1 MFRGN
6 VLSGAPFRVT
16 LLCLLVFSA
25 ILLTIAVSIYQ
36 LMSSSMY
43 AELEDQIREETI
55 LLHEIY
61 DSDGQGA
68 LIAVLSQLEQPVIA
82 EQRIAG
88 LFDSRGN
95 RLAGNIP
102 TAPGFVGWQ
111 TTTMNLIAPV
121 GRDRFHLITTQL
133 EKSTLVVGRST
144 RSIETVL
151 QRLIKY
157 FTIAGLLGALTSLL
171 IGYLVSR
178 RMFLKLKRLADILD
192 AVSRGDMK
200 VRLPVDASNDQID
213 RVSRQINAHLDQL
226 AALMSSTRNTVNSIA
241 HDLRAPL
248 NRTHLILQDA
258 IAAEGT
264 ESKTG
269 ALIDDAGAE
278 LSKVNEIIDTILR
291 IARIQGGSD
300 HIYLTNFPLSE
311 QVADLADIFQPV
323 IENAGQMLVRKI
335 GEPGDTTVYGDK
347 KMLRQMLVNLIENA
361 ICHCPAGTEIT
372 LEAGGSAQEG
382 AFICVSDN
390 GFGLLPELRE
400 KVLEPFFRVD
410 ASRST
415 PGSGL
420 GLTLVHAIAVRHS
433 ATLSLE
439 DNQPGLRVRVAF
451 LPVQQGEAD
460 DA

>member
-1 MFRGN
+1 
-6 VLSGAPFRVT
+6 
-16 LLCLLVFSA
+16 
-25 ILLTIAVSIYQ
+25 
-36 LMSSSMY
+36 
-43 AELEDQIREETI
+43 
-55 LLHEIY
+55 
-61 DSDGQGA
+61 
-68 LIAVLSQLEQPVIA
+68 
-82 EQRIAG
+82 
-88 LFDSRGN
+88 
-95 RLAGNIP
+95 
-102 TAPGFVGWQ
+102 
-111 TTTMNLIAPV
+111 
-121 GRDRFHLITTQL
+121 
-133 EKSTLVVGRST
+133 
-144 RSIETVL
+144 
-151 QRLIKY
+151 
-157 FTIAGLLGALTSLL
+157 
-171 IGYLVSR
+171 
-178 RMFLKLKRLADILD
+178 
-192 AVSRGDMK
+192 
-200 VRLPVDASNDQID
+200 
-213 RVSRQINAHLDQL
+213 
-226 AALMSSTRNTVNSIA
+226 IA